1 MKQNFV
7 ISAFATA
14 HKSGT
19 QNSICGVSIVIIE
32 SPFEFTRLTCNL
44 DFCKKKFKNF
54 CFLQK

>member
-44 DFCKKKFKNF
+44 DIC
-54 CFLQK
+54 